1 MVRILPVAAQGR
13 VGDKG
18 NVQAC
23 AHGCPACPHP
33 AIGPAIIGSPDVLTN
48 GLPSLRVDDFGMHAV
63 CCNTNFWTATK
74 GAQTVF
80 INGKA
85 AHRMNDAQKHC
96 GGQGKLVEGSPN
108 VMVEDG
114 TGGGG
119 GGGGAAGG
127 AAGGKAGGGG
137 GGTNGGGSK
146 AGGAGGS
153 GGGTAGKGG
162 NGAGAGSGAQNGGA
176 QNGGAGSAGDGVND
190 EPDTPIEP
198 DQLEVSVVSA
208 AGETAGGVR
217 FELTMPDGSVINGT
231 TDVNGV
237 IKVTGLT
244 QRGDCVLRFPSID
257 DAHSE
262 QP

>member
-1 MVRILPVAAQGR
+1 MSAQGR

-63 CCNTNFWTATK
+63 CCNTNTWTATK

-80 INGKA
+80 INNKP

-108 VMVEDG
+108 VMVEDA

-119 GGGGAAGG
+119 GGGGAGSD
-127 AAGGKAGGGG
+127 AGGKAGAGDGGGGKGGGGKGGGALGTSGAGATGSGG
-137 GGTNGGGSK
+137 GGTS
-146 AGGAGGS
+146 AGGAA
-153 GGGTAGKGG
+153 AGP
-162 NGAGAGSGAQNGGA
+162 ATPS
-176 QNGGAGSAGDGVND
+176 DV
-190 EPDTPIEP
+190 PDTPIEP
-198 DQLEVSVVSA
+198 DEIEVHVISA
-208 AGETAGGVR
+208 AGDNVDGVR
-217 FELTMPDGSVINGT
+217 YELTLPDGSVKTGT
-231 TDVNGV
+231 ADVNGI
-237 IKVTGLT
+237 IKLTGLE
-244 QRGDCVLRFPSID
+244 QRGDCKLRFPTID
-257 DAHSE
+257 DQAAKS
-262 QP
+262 